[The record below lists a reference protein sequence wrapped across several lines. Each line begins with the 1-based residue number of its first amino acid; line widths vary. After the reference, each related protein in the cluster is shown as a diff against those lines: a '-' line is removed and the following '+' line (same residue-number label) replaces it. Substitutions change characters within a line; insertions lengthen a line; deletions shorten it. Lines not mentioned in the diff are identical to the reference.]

1 MKLEDVDWHPFP
13 AVTCTAIL
21 TGGLLLAALKIT
33 QMYSQLAIDTE
44 EMVRGDLSVTQAAA
58 RSAPAR
64 SVDIISENEAVIPV
78 SSR

>member
-13 AVTCTAIL
+13 AVACTAIL